1 MVVKN
6 TSLEFSTANQSLW
19 APGQAREFRISTGD
33 LLIYTAPELTKPFDF
48 DIWVAGVSGEAYMN
62 FMVGLEAYAELL
74 DAGHFNARYDI
85 DVAVKYTPGIDVSK
99 AQTATAPA
107 QVSFDLTQ
115 WTVRS
120 AQIDSKG
127 FSGSPG
133 AGLDFVL
140 EVELGFRDIQWFA
153 FGASGEEDDFKL
165 IDIQERVPIIEIKP
179 EFEIAGQLYPG
190 IEVFAR
196 LPTGA
201 DTFGNSFGSSLV
213 AGSGFSDTKF
223 LELNVDVD
231 ELFLELAG
239 KLPPPVGP
247 IISKVGDFVF
257 FDETFDLADYVP
269 YIPRGKFELSATVLD
284 IDANAGTVLTED
296 VALDIGGG
304 DATPDV
310 RVVLR
315 SDAGTPTDF
324 SDDVVTQ
331 TTLGN
336 VAQVDMP
343 RSNRLGADGTAL
355 VTVTGYY
362 DLTDVQYSHSV
373 GMGIDAALTIRAL
386 QAEFGGAWV
395 SDDLAFSFG
404 PLLDLTFPE
413 GGFQAKLFD
422 FYSDDFALPTGAY
435 ASAPAAGTDPAS
447 WGYSAGAFNRE
458 TDSYEVFVTNDSP
471 TGWDPEAPNAAQ
483 RVYEYKAAIAQNV
496 DSTITTFGHLW
507 GNNPAQDE
515 QAILSGFN
523 NPPPNATDT
532 TRIWFGNN
540 SAQVTLFGGSNN
552 YTVINVAPGIAPQD
566 VLGATVSVDDGS
578 PSFSD
583 ALLDL
588 DPNSTTE
595 PTYVYANTSIDL
607 KVALLNGIANSTYVT
622 YQYTPGNADNILK
635 SQQTPQVQG
644 SDNGDVMVMRNAEG
658 KYFDGGGETRGIF
671 GNVAVGDYFIA
682 DFKHIFPNTAISFD
696 STEANFDSGIIV
708 AGSVTLRNIEAF
720 VLRTGDQDDFL
731 SGGLYEDWFETSGG
745 DDFIQLAPDLAAD
758 FVAAGADDDVI
769 YYSYDVVDTNNA
781 ALPDTVFG
789 GTGHD
794 IGVFKATDVYTGPQP
809 SPESFA
815 VPIEILV
822 SVDDGATQD
831 FGTAHSA
838 VTSLFALLDTHDGG
852 RFGDTTTFGQS
863 GNELTRD
870 VFTQAEADRDFL
882 RYGKLGTT
890 VGIDFYA
897 DVEAVD
903 VLGSDFTDDLVLYN
917 GGLQYF
923 GGDGTFSGTLGTQH
937 QDTLLA
943 DFGVY
948 TGRAGVDTGVYLV
961 AANRIG
967 QTGANQILSFGETVF
982 DGFERLV
989 ARGTDAADNFLG
1001 GRFDDGF
1008 EGGGDNDLIDGGEF
1022 DPFPGMV
1029 FDPRGFLTSG
1039 TITEERDALS
1049 GGDGNDI
1056 FFWSDDGADILQG
1069 DAGLDWLIVAA
1080 EAGSQGLEY
1089 GLYTPTAITTATP
1102 TREVFDATASAD
1114 DIERAMGL
1122 LADFTVPVAGQTLTL
1137 GRGMRFGDTLGF
1149 AGDDPFLNYHGIE
1162 HVNVTGSDTASDLIF
1177 YEGGATYDAG
1187 GEGSG
1192 PGDVFAADFSAQQVG
1207 IDLTFGAENAAG
1219 VTLANGVFLRGF
1231 ERGIVKAGSGNDR
1244 LKGGALEDRLFG
1256 GDGADIIQGG
1266 DGDDRIFGEAGDDLL
1281 FWDGNG
1287 SDFISG
1293 GDGLDHLVMGGRGE
1307 GLKWSLFDAGFNPL
1321 GTGNLGAGATRA
1333 ELDAALDNLPLAG
1346 LMVARSHGESLLYQ
1360 GIEAVN
1366 VAGAHD
1372 HDDLVLYQNGLINY
1386 GGDQVG
1392 DADLF
1397 AADLSAETAD
1407 LTLFADSDQNAGD
1420 AAADGTQAFDAD
1432 GNFTG
1437 FAGVRDIGNGTF
1449 VGGFERLHVRTG
1461 SGNDTVFGGA
1471 LADSID
1477 TGDGDDIVDLGT
1489 GGTQATPDRANTG
1502 LGDDVITYRGGVADV
1517 DGGSAGGDYDILN
1530 FEATTGALS
1539 FAILDQAG
1547 TRIGATLTGAATSRA
1562 DLTAMFA
1569 ADPTFAAG
1577 LTLGDGTNSLT
1588 YRNIEEMLIQG
1599 SDQDDFLVAP
1609 LRNGNLFGNGGDDVL
1624 VSSLGID
1631 IMVGGDGLDTYAFR
1645 SGDGADFIA
1654 RETHQGARIY
1664 FDNVARGDITF
1675 TRAGTDDLALTEN
1688 GGSIPTLVIYD
1699 YFATGGRGLDFEY
1712 DFTDFTGRIDLSHL
1726 GGAAVT
1732 PAAAG
1737 TTAIGTSGDD
1747 DLSAQGS
1754 ARADN
1759 LTGAAGDDFFNGSA
1773 GADLLNGGAGAD
1785 SVSYNALGG
1794 ASGVTVD
1801 LIFRAGSRGIADGE
1815 ILVSIENL
1823 FGTDNGDTLLGDR
1836 AANII
1841 FGAAGNDTLAG
1852 REGADLLSGDEGN
1865 DTLFGDQGR
1874 DQLFGDDGNDIL
1886 NGGDDNDFLS
1896 GGDGNDTLRGDAGDD
1911 TLIGGRG
1918 TDSAFG
1924 GAGDDTYVHGGEDDP
1939 TTAAADENGLDSFN
1953 GGAGIDLA
1961 DFSPFEHAIH
1971 VTQGFGAADGIRTDR
1986 DTDITGALDE
1996 EILNVIN
2003 TEQFVG
2009 TAFDDRFDVKGD
2021 GLTLGGGDGDDLF
2034 ILGVGSQTI
2043 HGGAGLDTLDL
2054 NFSPVNPQ
2062 GVTVDLL
2069 TGTVIDQ
2076 LGATDT
2082 VSGIERFLG
2091 THQNDVFTGNEQDNI
2106 FEDGGGADRVVTGGG
2121 NDEIVAGLDG
2131 SDDTYDGGDGFD
2143 TLNYAKATG
2152 DLFIDLLFDVAED
2165 ATGAEVGI
2173 DTISGIDAVRTGS
2186 GDDEVYGHTGVNHIF
2201 GGDGN
2206 DRLLGDYG
2214 DDIITGGGGDDD
2226 LFGDLESADP
2236 QDGFDIVDYSTA
2248 TQSITVALLAIGG
2261 NATGADIGTD
2271 TLTGFEAVVSGL
2283 ASDNLTGDG
2292 ADQTFFI
2299 AGAAGQGGFD
2309 RVDGAGGID
2318 TADFSRFGAAVEL
2331 DLAAAV
2337 EVRTRDAATLD
2348 PTLGPLRNLADLTG
2362 IEIVVLTD
2370 HADALRG
2377 TTGNDTLDGSGGD
2390 DFLTGRDGADILRGG
2405 EGRDTADYSL
2415 ETGTAGV
2422 EVDLSGAAGLVAGQT
2437 GPLAR
2442 DSHGKIDRL
2451 ESIESAIGTDQADR
2465 LFGSTGDNVFF
2476 GGAGDDEI
2484 YGIAGTNLVSG
2495 GDGADMLFGGTET
2508 DALSGGN
2515 DDDMLFGGK
2524 GDDTLNGGA
2533 GNDQIFVDSARDVVD
2548 GGSGTDRVRFETTL
2562 GLALNLAL
2570 WTSVEEVS
2578 AEAGDDTL
2586 DGAGVLT
2593 ALTLFGREGN
2603 DTLTGGFAN
2612 DLLFGGSGNDTI
2624 TGGASTDQLF
2634 GGSGADLMD
2643 GGNES
2648 DFYVIDGFDT
2658 ITDSGTRGFDKA
2670 QINNAGGTSVTLTG
2684 WSGVE
2689 RVNGFT
2695 GDDTIDGSSQ
2705 TTGLLLF
2712 GDDGDDT
2719 LTGGSGNDVLIG
2731 GNGNDTLSG
2740 MGGNDVLLG
2749 NAGNDSFDGGAGND
2763 ILFIGENGDVVF
2775 DGGAGFD
2782 KAVVSNAAGLTLSV
2796 GSWAGVER
2804 INGLTGNDTI
2814 DATGLA
2820 TGVTIASG
2828 AGDDVV
2834 TGGSAG
2840 DVIFAGTGNDTLL
2853 GAGGADAL
2861 IGAAGNDRLD
2871 GGAGGDFYLGGAGAD
2886 SFAWS
2891 DGFGRDVVKDYT
2903 DGLDRLDFTAHSGVT
2918 KLADLTIS
2926 QSGAHVILTLSA
2938 GGADQITLAD
2948 TLASALT
2955 ASDFDFV

>member
-6 TSLEFSTANQSLW
+6 TSLEFRTANQSLW

-33 LLIYTAPELTKPFDF
+33 LLIYTAPELTESFDF

-62 FMVGLEAYAELL
+62 FMVGLEAYAELV
-74 DAGHFNARYDI
+74 DAGHFNASYDI
-85 DVAVKYTPGIDVSK
+85 DVAVEYTPGVNVSLT
-99 AQTATAPA
+99 QTTTTPA
-107 QVSFDLTQ
+107 SASFDLTK
-115 WTVRS
+115 WTVRT

-133 AGLDFVL
+133 AGLDFIL
-140 EVELGFRDIQWFA
+140 EIELGFRDIQWFA

-165 IDIQERVPIIEIKP
+165 IDIEERVPIIEIKP
-179 EFEIAGQLYPG
+179 EFEISGQLYPG

-213 AGSGFSDTKF
+213 SGSGFSDTKF

-247 IISKVGDFVF
+247 IISKVGDVVF
-257 FDETFDLADYVP
+257 FDETFDLADYIP
-269 YIPRGKFELSATVLD
+269 YVPRGKFELSATVLD

-336 VAQVDMP
+336 VAQVDLP
-343 RSNRLGADGTAL
+343 RSSQLGPDGTAV

-373 GMGIDAALTIRAL
+373 GLGIDAALTIRAL

-422 FYSDDFALPTGAY
+422 FYNDKFALPTGSY
-435 ASAPAAGTDPAS
+435 ATAPGNGTDPGT
-447 WGYSAGAFNRE
+447 WGYSAGSFNRE
-458 TDSYEVFVTNDSP
+458 TDSYEVFVTDDSP
-471 TGWDPEAPNAAQ
+471 AGWDPEAPNAAQ
-483 RVYEYKAAIAQNV
+483 RVYEYKAAVTQNV
-496 DSTITTFGHLW
+496 ASAVATFGHLW
-507 GNNPAQDE
+507 GNDPNQDVRNVL
-515 QAILSGFN
+515 AGFN
-523 NPPPNATDT
+523 NPAPGTSDV
-532 TRIWFGNN
+532 TRVWLGNV
-540 SAQVTLFGGSNN
+540 SADVTLTTNN
-552 YTVINVAPGIAPQD
+552 TYTVVDVSGNTVVND
-566 VLGATVSVDDGS
+566 VLGATVSVDDGT
-578 PSFSD
+578 PGFSD
-583 ALLDL
+583 ALLDI
-588 DPNSTTE
+588 DPNSTTD
-595 PTYVYANTSIDL
+595 PTFIYANASIDH
-607 KVALLNGIANSTYVT
+607 KVALLNGIANSTYVA
-622 YQYTPGNADNILK
+622 YQYTPGNEDNILK
-635 SQQTPQVQG
+635 NQRTAQVQG
-644 SDNGDVMVMRNAEG
+644 STNGDVMVMRDSQG
-658 KYFDGGGETRGIF
+658 MYFDGGGETRGVF
-671 GNVAVGDYFIA
+671 GDVVVGDVFIA

-696 STEANFDSGIIV
+696 STEANYASGVEV
-708 AGSVTLRNIEAF
+708 AGSVTLRDIEAF

-731 SGGLYEDWFETSGG
+731 SGGLYEDWFEASGG
-745 DDFIQLAPDLAAD
+745 NDFIQLSPDLAKD
-758 FVAAGADDDVI
+758 YVFGGADDDVI
-769 YYSYDVVDTNNA
+769 YYSFDIEDRSQHT
-781 ALPDTVFG
+781 ALSDAVFG
-789 GTGHD
+789 GTGFD
-794 IGVFKATDVYTGPQP
+794 IGVFKATDINRT
-809 SPESFA
+809 SAAPENVA
-815 VPIEILV
+815 TEINLTLV
-822 SVDDGATQD
+822 VDGNTEAYATARQSVRAMFD
-831 FGTAHSA
+831 
-838 VTSLFALLDTHDGG
+838 VLEVHDGG
-852 RFGDTTTFGQS
+852 SFGDVRIKNTPLNVDAS
-863 GNELTRD
+863 LTNP
-870 VFTQAEADRDFL
+870 ADQDFL
-882 RYGKLGTT
+882 RYGKLGFS
-890 VGIDFYA
+890 VGADFYS
-897 DVEAVD
+897 DVEAID
-903 VLGSDFTDDLVLYN
+903 VIGSDFSEDTVLYT

-923 GGDGTFSGTLGTQH
+923 GGDGEWSPDRQM
-937 QDTLLA
+937 QDALLA
-943 DFGVY
+943 DFGTYAARKDV
-948 TGRAGVDTGVYLV
+948 TTGVYLV
-961 AANRIG
+961 AANRLE
-967 QTGANQILSFGETVF
+967 QTGANQVLTFGDTVI
-982 DGFERLV
+982 DGFERIV
-989 ARGTDAADNFLG
+989 AIGTDQADHFLG
-1001 GRFDDGF
+1001 GRYSDGF
-1008 EGGGDNDLIDGGEF
+1008 DGGAGNDLINGGEF
-1022 DPFPGMV
+1022 DPFNGMV
-1029 FDPRGFLTSG
+1029 FDLRGFLTPG
-1039 TITEERDALS
+1039 TITQERDDLS
-1049 GGDGNDI
+1049 GGDGDDI
-1056 FFWSDDGADILQG
+1056 FFWSDDGADILHG
-1069 DAGLDWLIVAA
+1069 DAGQDWLIVAA

-1122 LADFTVPVAGQTLTL
+1122 LADFIVPVAGQTLTL

-1149 AGDDPFLNYHGIE
+1149 AGNDPFLSYHGIE
-1162 HVNVTGSDTASDLIF
+1162 HVNVTGSDSASDLIF

-1207 IDLTFGAENAAG
+1207 IDLAFGAENAAG

-1266 DGDDRIFGEAGDDLL
+1266 DGDDRIYGEAGDDLL

-1307 GLKWSLFDAGFNPL
+1307 GLKWSLFDASFTAL

-1333 ELDAALDNLPLAG
+1333 ELDTALDNLPLAE

-1360 GIEAVN
+1360 EIEAVN

-1386 GGDQVG
+1386 GGDQAG

-1407 LTLFADSDQNAGD
+1407 LTLYADSDQNAGD
-1420 AAADGTQAFDAD
+1420 AAADGTQAFDED

-1437 FAGVRDIGNGTF
+1437 FSGVQDIGNGTY

-1489 GGTQATPDRANTG
+1489 GGTQATPDRANTR

-1517 DGGSAGGDYDILN
+1517 DGGSSGGDYDILN
-1530 FEATTGALS
+1530 IEATTGALS

-1547 TRIGATLTGAATSRA
+1547 TRIGATLTGASTSRA

-1569 ADPTFAAG
+1569 ANPSFAAG
-1577 LTLGDGTNSLT
+1577 LTLSDGTNTLT

-1609 LRNGNLFGNGGDDVL
+1609 LRNGNLFGNGGDDIL

-1664 FDNVARGDITF
+1664 FDNVARGDVTF
-1675 TRAGTDDLALTEN
+1675 ARTGTDDLALTET

-1726 GGAAVT
+1726 GGAIVT

-1737 TTAIGTSGDD
+1737 TTATGTPGDD
-1747 DLSAQGS
+1747 DLGAQGS
-1754 ARADN
+1754 ALADN

-1794 ASGVTVD
+1794 TSGVSVD
-1801 LIFRAGSRGIADGE
+1801 LIYRAGSRGIADGE

-1836 AANII
+1836 AANIF
-1841 FGAAGNDTLAG
+1841 FGADGNDTLAG
-1852 REGADLLSGDEGN
+1852 RQGADLLSGDEGN
-1865 DTLFGDQGR
+1865 DTLYGDEGR
-1874 DQLFGDDGNDIL
+1874 DQLYGDEGDDVL
-1886 NGGDDNDFLS
+1886 EGGDENDYLD
-1896 GGDGNDTLRGDAGDD
+1896 GGDGNDFLRGGTGDD
-1911 TLIGGRG
+1911 TLIGGAG
-1918 TDSAFG
+1918 NDHGFG
-1924 GAGDDTYVHGGEDDP
+1924 GAGEDTYVYGGDDF
-1939 TTAAADENGLDSFN
+1939 TDTQEGIDLKNGVDSFD
-1953 GGAGIDLA
+1953 GGGDLDLA
-1961 DFSPFEHAIH
+1961 DFSPFEHAIR
-1971 VTQGFGAADGIRTDR
+1971 VTQGFGTADGIRTDR
-1986 DTDITGALDE
+1986 DTTITGALDE
-1996 EILNVIN
+1996 EILTVSN

-2009 TAFDDRFDVKGD
+2009 SAFDDRFEITGD
-2021 GLTLGGGDGDDLF
+2021 GLTLGGGAGDDLF
-2034 ILGVGSQTI
+2034 VLGAGSQTVF
-2043 HGGAGLDTLDL
+2043 GGAGRDTLDL
-2054 NFSPVNPQ
+2054 SAPTAAAQ
-2062 GVTVDLL
+2062 GISVDLSAGL
-2069 TGTVIDQ
+2069 VIDQ
-2076 LGATDT
+2076 TGDTDT
-2082 VSGIERFLG
+2082 ISGIERIIATAFDDSL
-2091 THQNDVFTGNEQDNI
+2091 TGDAGDTI
-2106 FEDGGGADRVVTGGG
+2106 FIDGDGSDTVNAGDG
-2121 NDEIVAGLDG
+2121 NDEVVAGLDG
-2131 SDDTYDGGDGFD
+2131 SDDTYHGGNGFD
-2143 TLNYAKATG
+2143 LLNYTGATTNM
-2152 DLFIDLLFDVAED
+2152 FVDLLFDVAED
-2165 ATGAEVGI
+2165 TNSTQVGI
-2173 DTISGIDAVRTGS
+2173 DTISGFDAVRTGS
-2186 GDDEVYGHTGVNHIF
+2186 GDDEVYGHTGVNHIH
-2201 GGDGN
+2201 GGGGN
-2206 DRLLGDYG
+2206 DRLLGDFG
-2214 DDIITGGGGDDD
+2214 NDIITGGGGDDD

-2248 TQSITVALLAIGG
+2248 TQSITVSLTATGG
-2261 NATGADIGTD
+2261 TATGADIGTD

-2283 ASDNLTGDG
+2283 ASDSLTGDS

-2309 RVDGAGGID
+2309 LIDGAGGID

-2331 DLAAAV
+2331 DLAAAI

-2377 TTGNDTLDGSGGD
+2377 TAADDTLDGSGGD

-2405 EGRDTADYSL
+2405 DGRDTADYSL
-2415 ETGTAGV
+2415 ETGGAGV
-2422 EVDLSGAAGLVAGQT
+2422 LVDLSGAAGLVTGQT

-2442 DSHGKIDRL
+2442 DSHGNIDRL
-2451 ESIESAIGTDQADR
+2451 DSIESAIGTDQTDR
-2465 LFGSTGDNVFF
+2465 LFGTTGDNVFF

-2484 YGIAGTNLVSG
+2484 YGIAGTNLLSG
-2495 GDGADMLFGGTET
+2495 GTGADMLFGGTEI
-2508 DALSGGN
+2508 DALSGGD

-2524 GDDTLNGGA
+2524 GDDKLNGGA
-2533 GNDQIFVDSARDVVD
+2533 GNDQIFVDSAGDVVD
-2548 GGSGTDRVRFETTL
+2548 GGTGTDRVRFETTL

-2570 WTSVEEVS
+2570 WNSVEEVS

-2586 DGAGVLT
+2586 DGASVLT

-2603 DTLTGGFAN
+2603 DTISGGFAN

-2634 GGSGADLMD
+2634 GGSGADRMD
-2643 GGNES
+2643 GGDES

-2670 QINNAGGTSVTLTG
+2670 QINDAGGTSVTLTG

-2689 RVNGFT
+2689 RINGFT

-2719 LTGGSGNDVLIG
+2719 LTGGAGNDVLIG
-2731 GNGNDTLSG
+2731 GNGDDTLSG

-2749 NAGNDSFDGGAGND
+2749 NAGNDTFDGGAGND
-2763 ILFIGENGDVVF
+2763 ILYIGENGDVVF

-2828 AGDDVV
+2828 AGNDVV

-2871 GGAGGDFYLGGAGAD
+2871 GGAGGDFYLGGAGSD

-2903 DGLDRLDFTAHSGVT
+2903 DGLDRLDFTTHSGVT
-2918 KLADLTIS
+2918 KLADLSIS
-2926 QSGAHVILTLSA
+2926 QSGAHVIMTLSA

-2948 TLASALT
+2948 TLATVLT